1 MAKSDSN
8 TERPG
13 AGVAWPG
20 ISIDHSRLSHTLAGT
35 VRAEIVQIEASL
47 ARGARIKDIYPQF
60 VEQGMKGSL
69 KAFAKAIA
77 AVRKS
82 GHAGRQESAAPTPLP
97 KSSAVAETHHASS
110 PPPVT
115 QQSGAPRDA
124 FDVEQFFPPKKS
136 IFDRPAKG

>member
-1 MAKSDSN
+1 MSKSDSN

-13 AGVAWPG
+13 VGGAWSG
-20 ISIDHSRLSHTLAGT
+20 ISIDHSRLSHTLVGT

-47 ARGARIKDIYPQF
+47 ARGARIKDLYPQF

-82 GHAGRQESAAPTPLP
+82 GHTGRQESAAPTPLP
-97 KSSAVAETHHASS
+97 TSTAVAETHHASS
-110 PPPVT
+110 PAPFG

-136 IFDRPAKG
+136 IFDRSAKG